1 MGGKRLETTLPALVL
16 RWDGL
21 FPAHWPVAINQ
32 EINNLL
38 PPVLKHPYFLSSLQ
52 PVSVLP
58 SLVLFAVVPSGEL
71 GPGQEPGPAS
81 ISASEGGH
89 RSPR

>member
-1 MGGKRLETTLPALVL
+1 MGGKRLETTPPASVL
-16 RWDGL
+16 LCDSF

-38 PPVLKHPYFLSSLQ
+38 PPVLKLPYFLLSLQ
-52 PVSVLP
+52 PVSVPP
-58 SLVLFAVVPSGEL
+58 SLILFAVVPSGEL

-81 ISASEGGH
+81 ISASDGGH
-89 RSPR
+89 HSPR